1 MKANAIL
8 LILAAAAIAALAAT
22 GFLAARVATRDATAD
37 RLEPLFPIPA
47 VAAAATAPHLPD
59 LGAAPEF
66 TGLTEW
72 INGPPRTLASMRG
85 RVVLVKFW
93 AFQCINC
100 EHTLAATRGWY
111 DRYHA
116 LGLEIVAVHTP
127 ELADER
133 VPANVRAA
141 VRADS
146 IPYPVALDPAYST
159 WKAWD
164 NHAWPAFYLVDA
176 RGHVRYTRIG
186 EGGYGETER
195 AIQELL
201 AAR

>member
-1 MKANAIL
+1 MKTLPSVVVPA
-8 LILAAAAIAALAAT
+8 AALALLAAV

-37 RLEPLFPIPA
+37 RLDAMLPA
-47 VAAAATAPHLPD
+47 RPAAAATTPHLPD
-59 LGAAPEF
+59 QGAAPEF
-66 TGLTEW
+66 SGLTEW

-85 RVVLVKFW
+85 HVVLVKFW
-93 AFQCINC
+93 AFECINC
-100 EHTLAATRGWY
+100 VHTLPATRAWY

-116 LGLEIVAVHTP
+116 QGLEIVAVHTP

-146 IPYPVALDPAYST
+146 IPYPVALDAACAT
-159 WKAWD
+159 WKAYD
-164 NHAWPAFYLVDA
+164 NQAWPAFYLIDV
-176 RGHVRYTRIG
+176 RGHVRYTRVG
-186 EGGYGETER
+186 EGGYAATER

-201 AAR
+201 AGR